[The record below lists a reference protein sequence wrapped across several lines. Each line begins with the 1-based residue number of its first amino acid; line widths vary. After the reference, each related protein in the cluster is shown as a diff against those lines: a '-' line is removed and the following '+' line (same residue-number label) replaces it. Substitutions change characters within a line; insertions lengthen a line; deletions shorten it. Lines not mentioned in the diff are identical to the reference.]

1 MIYTKDD
8 LKFYLNEDRKQFG
21 DNIPGFKDWLL
32 QNERWYIYRFKRE
45 LRFVEYFIN
54 IKPVGGGK
62 ETYALLALSLI

>member
-45 LRFVEYFIN
+45 LRYIEYLTN
-54 IKPVGGGK
+54 IKHGGG
-62 ETYALLALSLI
+62 